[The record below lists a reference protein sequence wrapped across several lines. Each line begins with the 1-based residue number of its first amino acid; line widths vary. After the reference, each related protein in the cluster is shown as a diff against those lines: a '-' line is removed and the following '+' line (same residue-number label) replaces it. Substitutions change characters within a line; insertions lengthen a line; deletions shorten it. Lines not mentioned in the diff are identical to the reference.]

1 MNKYL
6 IDNRNLTMLTDFY
19 ELTMMAGYLDNEVS
33 ETPVVFDLF
42 YRKNPDNG
50 GYVIATGLEQVI
62 EYINNLH
69 FDQEDLDYLKEKGFN
84 DKFID
89 YCRNFKFTGTIHA
102 VKEGTVV
109 YPYEPIVQVV
119 APMNQ
124 AQLVETAL
132 LLTIN
137 HQSLIATKASRIK
150 RTAGD
155 ALVMEFGARR
165 AHSYDG
171 AIIGARASYIGG
183 ADATAT
189 VSADQY
195 YDVKAVGTMAHSWV
209 QFFDD
214 EYEAFKAYA
223 KAYPD
228 NCSILIDTY
237 NVLKSGLPNAIRL
250 HKEVLAP
257 QGKALKGIRIDSG
270 DLAYLS
276 KQCRK
281 ILDENGMQD
290 TKIIVSNSIDEYT
303 LESLNNQKAPIDS
316 YGIGERMIT
325 SKSDPVFGGVYK
337 LASVYNEITDTWE
350 PRIKLSENTEKI
362 TNPGYKQIYRLYNE
376 EGYSICDVI
385 AFRDEE
391 APKPNVPY
399 KVVPMDKYYRTYEIT
414 PSKVEPLLI
423 DIFKDGNQIYTS
435 PNIHEIKQYAKSQ
448 LEQIWDEE
456 KRLHNPNVHWVDLS
470 EKLNKK
476 KMEMIEVER

>member
-376 EGYSICDVI
+376 VG
-385 AFRDEE
+385 
-391 APKPNVPY
+391 
-399 KVVPMDKYYRTYEIT
+399 
-414 PSKVEPLLI
+414 
-423 DIFKDGNQIYTS
+423 
-435 PNIHEIKQYAKSQ
+435 
-448 LEQIWDEE
+448 
-456 KRLHNPNVHWVDLS
+456 
-470 EKLNKK
+470 
-476 KMEMIEVER
+476 